1 VLIDY
6 IDGQGEI
13 NLSISDPFHVLFV
26 KKKKKPML
34 GLCFDYNLAVIV
46 DRNEERGEWL
56 RKTKKKKVTVV
67 EIGKKNDW
75 HRDQRACVQKPQIRT
90 TH

>member
-26 KKKKKPML
+26 KKKKKNR
-34 GLCFDYNLAVIV
+34 CFDYNLAVIV

-67 EIGKKNDW
+67 EIGKK
-75 HRDQRACVQKPQIRT
+75 K
-90 TH
+90 

>member
-26 KKKKKPML
+26 KKKEKPML

-67 EIGKKNDW
+67 EIGKK
-75 HRDQRACVQKPQIRT
+75 K
-90 TH
+90 